1 MARRA
6 AYRKRRQNK
15 FGMFLVFIVV
25 VMLTVVVA
33 VRGIEMKA
41 KLADNRQREAELEAQ
56 IAAEEERTQE
66 IEEMEKYS
74 ETLGY
79 TEEVLSMKVRSYSG
93 MKVIKD
99 TVQMKNGQYF
109 FAMSYEGTGTAS
121 TNNAQAFC

>member
-79 TEEVLSMKVRSYSG
+79 TEEVAKE
-93 MKVIKD
+93 K
-99 TVQMKNGQYF
+99 YF
-109 FAMSYEGTGTAS
+109 LR
-121 TNNAQAFC
+121 

>member
-33 VRGIEMKA
+33 VRGLEMKA
-41 KLADNRQREAELEAQ
+41 KLADNKQREAELEAQ

-79 TEEVLSMKVRSYSG
+79 TEEVAKEKLGLV
-93 MKVIKD
+93 
-99 TVQMKNGQYF
+99 N
-109 FAMSYEGTGTAS
+109 EGEIIFRDES
-121 TNNAQAFC
+121 H

>member
-66 IEEMEKYS
+66 IE
-74 ETLGY
+74 
-79 TEEVLSMKVRSYSG
+79 
-93 MKVIKD
+93 
-99 TVQMKNGQYF
+99 
-109 FAMSYEGTGTAS
+109 
-121 TNNAQAFC
+121 

>member
-79 TEEVLSMKVRSYSG
+79 TEEVAKENLGLV
-93 MKVIKD
+93 
-99 TVQMKNGQYF
+99 N
-109 FAMSYEGTGTAS
+109 EGEIIFRDES
-121 TNNAQAFC
+121 H

>member
-33 VRGIEMKA
+33 VRRIEMKA

-79 TEEVLSMKVRSYSG
+79 TEEVAKEKLGLV
-93 MKVIKD
+93 
-99 TVQMKNGQYF
+99 N
-109 FAMSYEGTGTAS
+109 EGEIIFRDES
-121 TNNAQAFC
+121 H

>member
-74 ETLGY
+74 EPLGY
-79 TEEVLSMKVRSYSG
+79 TEEVAKEKLGLV
-93 MKVIKD
+93 
-99 TVQMKNGQYF
+99 N
-109 FAMSYEGTGTAS
+109 EGEIIFRDES
-121 TNNAQAFC
+121 H